1 MILNLTLILAQSEDF
16 SYGSFFFWCLFAIAL
31 LVGGFF
37 AVKWVRRWAKE
48 DDSLA
53 AGAIG
58 FTLSDLRQLHKAG
71 QMTDEEFERAKT
83 KMVAATK
90 AAIERKATAA
100 ADTQA
105 SRARRLDGL
114 L

>member
-1 MILNLTLILAQSEDF
+1 MILRIIPILAEAEGDF
-16 SYGSFFFWCLFAIAL
+16 SYAAFFFWCLLAIGL

-37 AVKWVRRWAKE
+37 AVTWVRRWAKQ
-48 DDSLA
+48 DDSA

-90 AAIERKATAA
+90 AAIERKAAA
-100 ADTQA
+100 QNQPP
-105 SRARRLDGL
+105 RGQRLDSL

>member
-1 MILNLTLILAQSEDF
+1 MMILRTISILAQADAEF
-16 SYGSFFFWCLFAIAL
+16 SYASFFFRCLLAIAL

-37 AVKWVRRWAKE
+37 AVTWVRRWAKH
-48 DDSLA
+48 DDSA
-53 AGAIG
+53 SGAIG

-90 AAIERKATAA
+90 AAIERKAAG
-100 ADTQA
+100 QNQQP
-105 SRARRLDGL
+105 RGQRLDGL